1 MTEEIRE
8 LIEKETQ
15 YTVCDTCDGVGEID
29 YFCGHESWTICQA
42 CEGTGLIL
50 SSNKKDTSGYAA
62 IPWGLRFRESDLGQA
77 INCTKMEEYFHHDN
91 PEMKSYL
98 TDQIN
103 YWLDFHRAKHNVEV

>member
-1 MTEEIRE
+1 MS
-8 LIEKETQ
+8 EKRTKLN
-15 YTVCDTCDGVGEID
+15 
-29 YFCGHESWTICQA
+29 A
-42 CEGTGLIL
+42 P
-50 SSNKKDTSGYAA
+50 SGYAA

-103 YWLDFHRAKHNVEV
+103 YWLDFHRAKHNK